1 MISKLLVANRGEIAR
16 RIIRTARALGIATV
30 AVFSDP
36 DSDAVFVAEADEA
49 VHLPGSTAADTYL
62 DVDAIVAA
70 ARVTGAD
77 AIHPGYG
84 FLSEHGGF
92 ARACETAGIVFVGP
106 PPAVI
111 EAMGSKVA
119 AKRLMAEAGVPVL
132 PGTVVEPKASPD
144 DLRRAGEAIGLPL
157 LVKADFGGGGRGMRI
172 VRSADELVEAVASAQ
187 REANAA
193 FGDGSVFL
201 ERLVESPRHVEVQI
215 FGDTHG
221 TVVHLFERE
230 CSIQR
235 RHQKVIEEAPSP
247 ALDETLR
254 AEMCAAAVA
263 AAKAIGYVGAG
274 TVEFVL
280 EGDRRFWFLEVNARL
295 QVEHPVTELVTGLDL
310 VAVQLEVAS
319 GAPLPEAVVH
329 AAFTGHAIEARLYA
343 EDVPAGFLPT
353 SGPLH
358 RLRFDPVLL
367 DGRDLDGEGPF
378 DGGGPWVRVDAGYG
392 DGSVVSTFYDA
403 MLAKII
409 AWAPTRAAAAR
420 HLADV
425 LARGEIHG
433 VTTNRD
439 LLVRTLRHPEFVAGD
454 TDTGFFERNDPAALG
469 APESSAEL
477 TRLHATAA
485 AFEVQATSGRGSP
498 LPDGIPVA
506 WRNIGGA
513 AQPIVFET
521 AGAVGRRR
529 EVTVTCARTGAE
541 MLVTVDDVLLSGV
554 VVSAAD
560 QGAVDVEIGR
570 VRRRVWVHR
579 VDDTFYVDSALGS
592 STLRML
598 DRFPA
603 PVGGSVT
610 GSLHAPLPG
619 TVTRVLVREGDRVR
633 TGQPLLALEA
643 MKMEHTIAAA
653 HDGIVTEVHVVVGTQ
668 VEPTTVL
675 LVVSAETPPP

>member
-1 MISKLLVANRGEIAR
+1 MSKLLVANRGEIAR
-16 RIIRTARALGIATV
+16 RIFRTARSLGIATV

-36 DSDAVFVAEADEA
+36 DADAAFVGEADEA
-49 VHLPGSTAADTYL
+49 VRLPGSAAIHTYL
-62 DVDAIVAA
+62 DIDVIVAA
-70 ARVTGAD
+70 ARATGAD
-77 AIHPGYG
+77 AVHPGYG
-84 FLSEHGGF
+84 FLSEHAGF
-92 ARACETAGIVFVGP
+92 ARACGAAGIAFVGP

-132 PGTVVEPKASPD
+132 PGTVVEPGASPE
-144 DLRRAGEAIGLPL
+144 DLQRAGDAIGVPL

-172 VRSADELVEAVASAQ
+172 VRSADEIVGAVEAAQ
-187 REANAA
+187 REAAAA
-193 FGDGSVFL
+193 FGNGLVFL
-201 ERLVESPRHVEVQI
+201 ERFVESPRHVEVQI

-221 TVVHLFERE
+221 TVVHVFERE

-247 ALDETLR
+247 ALDDALR
-254 AEMCAAAVA
+254 AEMCAAAVS
-263 AAKAIGYVGAG
+263 AAKAIGYIGAG

-280 EGDRRFWFLEVNARL
+280 DPDRRFWFLEVNTRL

-319 GAPLPEAVVH
+319 GAPLPESVVH
-329 AAFTGHAIEARLYA
+329 ATFTGHAIEARLYA

-358 RLRFDPVLL
+358 RLHFDQLPL
-367 DGRDLDGEGPF
+367 DQ
-378 DGGGPWVRVDAGYG
+378 GGPAVRVDAGYV
-392 DGSVVSTFYDA
+392 DGSVVSTFYDGL
-403 MLAKII
+403 LAKVI
-409 AWAPTRAAAAR
+409 AWAPTRTAAAR

-439 LLVRTLRHPEFVAGD
+439 LLVRTLHHPEFVAGD
-454 TDTGFFERNDPAALG
+454 IDTGFFERNDPAALG
-469 APESSAEL
+469 APDSSAEL
-477 TRLHATAA
+477 TRIHATAA
-485 AFEVQATSGRGSP
+485 ALSLQAASGRGSP
-498 LPDGIPVA
+498 LPPGIPPA
-506 WRNIGGA
+506 WRNVGSA

-521 AGAVGRRR
+521 VKTISGSGA
-529 EVTVTCARTGAE
+529 VTVTCARGGAA
-541 MLVTVDDVLLSGV
+541 MLVTVDDVPLDGV
-554 VVSAAD
+554 VVHAAD
-560 QGAVDVEIGR
+560 PDAVDMEIAG
-570 VRRRVWVHR
+570 VRRRIRVHR
-579 VDDTFYVDSALGS
+579 VDETVYLDSALGS

-633 TGQPLLALEA
+633 RGQALLALEA
-643 MKMEHTIAAA
+643 MKMEHTIAA
-653 HDGIVTEVHVVVGTQ
+653 
-668 VEPTTVL
+668 
-675 LVVSAETPPP
+675 